1 MKECAVHVIF
11 LEVAMYSQNGNLI
24 LSVILPIEILS
35 SCLAPSFKTKYL
47 ANEMHYCAFHGD
59 DILNLTKELQL
70 LVVT

>member
-1 MKECAVHVIF
+1 
-11 LEVAMYSQNGNLI
+11 MYSQNGNLI

-59 DILNLTKELQL
+59 DILNVTKEFQL
-70 LVVT
+70 LVVK